1 MEEGV
6 VLRNAEEESVAEAQI
21 SGITLENFLWLF
33 EGVTLYSKVYG
44 PIFQVVLVLLSAVL
58 PTNTLRL
65 TFLDCFSM
73 SVLVHTKY
81 YILVNSL
88 LIANCKICH

>member
-21 SGITLENFLWLF
+21 QESLENFLWLF

-44 PIFQVVLVLLSAVL
+44 PIFKVVLVLLSAVL
-58 PTNTLRL
+58 PSNT
-65 TFLDCFSM
+65 
-73 SVLVHTKY
+73 Y
-81 YILVNSL
+81 Y
-88 LIANCKICH
+88 A